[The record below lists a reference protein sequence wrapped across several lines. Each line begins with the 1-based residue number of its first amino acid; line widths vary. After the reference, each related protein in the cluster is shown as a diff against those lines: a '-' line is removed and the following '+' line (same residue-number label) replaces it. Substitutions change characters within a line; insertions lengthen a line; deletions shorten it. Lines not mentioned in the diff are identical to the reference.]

1 MVFIKAIL
9 KKLGLLKLYYYI
21 KSFFRRHSFSLLNI
35 ESTFPIHTPGSAGTY
50 KTISSL
56 TIDNI
61 NSTLKSLAFLTNNDT
76 ADKGLLSFFN
86 LDRKYQSTETLKM
99 KFDYFGSDKSNFH
112 DYHKLYGR
120 ILDDLNYPYLIFE
133 IGLGTNNV
141 DIASNMGRLGKP
153 GASLRAFRESFP
165 NAMIYGADFDK
176 RILFNEDRI
185 STFFVDQTS
194 PLTFESLYE
203 NIPDEFDLMIDDG
216 LHSISANLNSLKFF
230 MTKIRVGGYIVI
242 EDIKIQTQDLWDVVH
257 NLLKPN
263 YESILFQTKAAYVF
277 VAKRVK

>member
-1 MVFIKAIL
+1 MLVIKAIL
-9 KKLGLLKLYYYI
+9 KKLGLMKLYYFI
-21 KSFFRRHSFSLLNI
+21 KNFFRRNSFSLLNI
-35 ESTFPIHTPGSAGTY
+35 ERTFPIYTPGSAGTY
-50 KTISSL
+50 KTISFL
-56 TIDNI
+56 TIDSI
-61 NSTLKSLAFLTNNDT
+61 NSTLKSLASLTNYDAANN
-76 ADKGLLSFFN
+76 GLLSFFN
-86 LDRKYQSTETLKM
+86 LDKKFQSNEALKV
-99 KFDYFGSDKSNFH
+99 KFDHFGSDKSTVH
-112 DYHKLYGR
+112 DYHKLYGK
-120 ILDDLNYPYLIFE
+120 ILDDINHPYLIFE

-141 DIASNMGRLGKP
+141 DIVSNMGRLGKP
-153 GASLRAFRESFP
+153 GASLRAFRESYP

-257 NLLKPN
+257 NLLKPD